1 MGFIAPALGA
11 LGEAAGSA
19 GSAIGSAAGTLGSA
33 LGSVGSGIGSALES
47 VPGPIGGLAK
57 GVGNLAQGIG
67 GLGGPASEADYLASL
82 GQTVPQGVDIVG
94 PSPTFAGPGFA
105 GGFAQGFMG
114 APKAYA
120 SATPGT
126 SIGQGLG
133 QLFASLDQMRGGGG
147 VQGVP
152 QPQMNLRNVVNL
164 ANRVLQGPE
173 AAPAGAPP
181 SVQQGPIM
189 KMIGQLF
196 AGF

>member
-11 LGEAAGSA
+11 LGEAAGTA
-19 GSAIGSAAGTLGSA
+19 GSAIGSAAGTVGSA
-33 LGSVGSGIGSALES
+33 LGGAAGGIGSALES
-47 VPGPIGGLAK
+47 AVPGLSGLVQGA
-57 GVGNLAQGIG
+57 GNIAQGIG
-67 GLGGPASEADYLASL
+67 GLGAPSEADYLASL
-82 GQTVPQGVDIVG
+82 GQTVPQGVDIAG
-94 PSPTFAGPGFA
+94 PSPTFTGPGFA

-126 SIGQGLG
+126 SFGQGLG

-152 QPQMNLRNVVNL
+152 QPELGLRNIVSL